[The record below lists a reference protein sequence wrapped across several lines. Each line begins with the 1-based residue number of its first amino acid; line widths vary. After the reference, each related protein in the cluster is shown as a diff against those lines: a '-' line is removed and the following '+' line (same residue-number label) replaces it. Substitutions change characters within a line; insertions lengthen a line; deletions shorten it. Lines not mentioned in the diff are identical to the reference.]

1 MATKRD
7 SGTEVMLPTV
17 SPASSGETADS
28 IRQRAMR
35 LLQVEIDFIPN
46 ADFTTRVEC
55 RDEAVA
61 EGLRSHG
68 LGEAGS
74 APSELPAHLR
84 RLCETEL
91 LTPLQET
98 LLFREMNFAK
108 FCADRLRSRIDLASA
123 EPELVERAEQ
133 LLECARLLRDRIIQA
148 NMRLVMS
155 IVKKF
160 VTPRQSFDEM
170 LSDGIMTLM
179 QAVEKFDYD
188 RGFRFSTYA
197 YRAIARNA
205 YRSVV
210 DSREEELS
218 SSLESESWAAQEV
231 DGKSSALTDQ
241 VWSNLRQL
249 TAAML
254 GRLDRRERLVIRS
267 RYALGS
273 HRRVRSFQDL
283 ANRLGVSKERVRQL
297 EQRAILK
304 LQSMAAE
311 LERDELFGA
320 ALA

>member
-1 MATKRD
+1 MPQITTPV
-7 SGTEVMLPTV
+7 SGTQPT
-17 SPASSGETADS
+17 DS
-28 IRQRAMR
+28 LRQRAVR
-35 LLQVEIDFIPN
+35 LLQAEIDFIPN
-46 ADFTTRVEC
+46 PDFAVRVDGPDGEIT
-55 RDEAVA
+55 AGLSTHGK
-61 EGLRSHG
+61 EG
-68 LGEAGS
+68 AGS
-74 APSELPAHLR
+74 APLELPPHLR

-91 LTPLQET
+91 LNPQQEMM
-98 LLFREMNFAK
+98 LFREMNFAK
-108 FCADRLRSRIDLASA
+108 FHADRLRSRLDLAA
-123 EPELVERAEQ
+123 IDPELMAQAEQ
-133 LLECARLLRDRIIQA
+133 LLDSARLLRDRIIQA

-197 YRAIARNA
+197 YRAIARSA

-210 DSREEELS
+210 ELREEELTS
-218 SSLESESWAAQEV
+218 SIEAESWASTQEV

-254 GRLDRRERLVIRS
+254 SKLDRRERLVIRS

-273 HRRVRSFQDL
+273 HRKVRSFQDL

-297 EQRAILK
+297 EQRAISK
-304 LQSMAAE
+304 LQVLAAE
-311 LERDELFGA
+311 LEHDEIFGA